1 MSKAN
6 PITQT
11 YKNLCPVEWT
21 WLHSRKSTEV
31 SLARRGRPRKDGKQV
46 EELDHNIMYD
56 IKSGTDLNEKPLKF
70 ADGSEIVILNNE
82 ATQIFN
88 YYLDLKPLDRLE
100 FQEKLQK
107 SRKDFITIIEE
118 TKCLGEKQITQ
129 IMLQSGAVH

>member
-1 MSKAN
+1 
-6 PITQT
+6 
-11 YKNLCPVEWT
+11 
-21 WLHSRKSTEV
+21 
-31 SLARRGRPRKDGKQV
+31 
-46 EELDHNIMYD
+46 MYD